1 MKRFFSL
8 MIVAVLALSLLLTA
22 CGNDQTP
29 TETAGKAEV
38 AAEPVSEPAAEVE
51 AKAESAEP
59 AAESEAEAATEAETE
74 TEAEAAAEAEDPS
87 PEVAEDTTAETEAAA
102 EAEAK
107 SAEGEAVAEA
117 ETKSEAVAKTES
129 DAVAE
134 AAEET
139 RTIIDH
145 AGNEV
150 VIPAKL
156 ERIAIGSLT
165 PLVSVYAMFTG
176 SADGLVGIHEDSRYS
191 IEHSVMNQMI
201 PGLAE
206 LPSSF
211 STSGSDDI
219 NIEELLKLEPQ
230 VYFYNEIVKE
240 NYEILKSA
248 GIPAVAFSTTLFE
261 DYSTI
266 DTFNAWVDLLADVLD
281 QKDQAPGIKAFAE
294 EKLALVRSRVGD
306 LKDEEKPRA
315 LILSNYNENV
325 LVAGG
330 TSFANYWITTA
341 GGVNLGYDV
350 GAFVAPVNMEQ
361 VYEWNPEVLYIN
373 SFSPYTVD
381 QLVNNEAKEGDDW
394 SGIAA
399 VQNGRVYKIPKGTY
413 YWFPPS
419 SDAPLNLLFM
429 AKTMHP
435 DLFEDIDIEAEI
447 RSYYQD
453 LFHYE
458 LSDEELEGILNPTEG
473 F

>member
-1 MKRFFSL
+1 M
-8 MIVAVLALSLLLTA
+8 VAAAVVFSLLLLSA
-22 CGNDQTP
+22 CAADQSSPTP
-29 TETAGKAEV
+29 E
-38 AAEPVSEPAAEVE
+38 
-51 AKAESAEP
+51 
-59 AAESEAEAATEAETE
+59 
-74 TEAEAAAEAEDPS
+74 
-87 PEVAEDTTAETEAAA
+87 
-102 EAEAK
+102 
-107 SAEGEAVAEA
+107 AEA
-117 ETKSEAVAKTES
+117 ETAAADNGITVEPTGGVETEIPTEEPLAVETVAESETEVAGRSE
-129 DAVAE
+129 DAETTAE
-134 AAEET
+134 AAEAPAEETAAEGET

-176 SADGLVGIHEDSRYS
+176 SADGLVGIHEDSRHS
-191 IEHSVMNQMI
+191 IEHSVLNDMI

-211 STSGSDDI
+211 STSGTDDI

-281 QKDQAPGIKAFAE
+281 KKDQAPGIKAYAQ
-294 EKLALVRSRVGD
+294 EKLEFVRSRVGS
-306 LKDEEKPRA
+306 LKDEDKPRA
-315 LILSNYNENV
+315 LILANYNENV
-325 LVAGG
+325 IVAGG

-341 GGVNLGYDV
+341 GGTNLGYDV

-361 VYEWNPEVLYIN
+361 IYEWNPDVLYIN

-381 QLVNNEAKEGDDW
+381 QLVKSEAKEGDDW

-435 DLFEDIDIEAEI
+435 ELFEDVDLEAEI
-447 RSYYQD
+447 RAYYRD
-453 LFHYE
+453 LFGYA
-458 LSDEELEGILNPTEG
+458 LSDAELEGILNPTEG

>member
-22 CGNDQTP
+22 CGNEQVTP
-29 TETAGKAEV
+29 EAKPEAGTVVEAETGKDGAAME
-38 AAEPVSEPAAEVE
+38 AAEP
-51 AKAESAEP
+51 K
-59 AAESEAEAATEAETE
+59 
-74 TEAEAAAEAEDPS
+74 
-87 PEVAEDTTAETEAAA
+87 
-102 EAEAK
+102 
-107 SAEGEAVAEA
+107 AEGEAAADSEPVAEA
-117 ETKSEAVAKTES
+117 DTEKDEAVEPAEKTAA
-129 DAVAE
+129 DAG
-134 AAEET
+134 EET

-176 SADGLVGIHEDSRYS
+176 SADGLVGIHEDSRHS
-191 IEHSVMNQMI
+191 IEHSVMNNI
-201 PGLAE
+201 VPGLAE

-211 STSGSDDI
+211 STSGTDDI

-266 DTFNAWVDLLADVLD
+266 DTFNAWVDLLAEVLD
-281 QKDQAPGIKAFAE
+281 KKDQAPGIKAFAE
-294 EKLALVRSRVGD
+294 EKLELVQSRVGE
-306 LKDEEKPRA
+306 LKDEDKPRA
-315 LILSNYNENV
+315 LILANYNENV
-325 LVAGG
+325 IVAGG

-361 VYEWNPEVLYIN
+361 IYEWNPEVLYIN

-381 QLVNNEAKEGDDW
+381 QLVNNKAKEGDDW

-435 DLFEDIDIEAEI
+435 DLFEDIDLEKEI

-453 LFHYE
+453 LFDYE